1 VLVVLFFYRGLLLYD
16 KIDTLICFLAKR
28 NHVIVHKL
36 ENFNLG
42 AFRSVLEGEDV
53 VVLVLVA
60 QYAANA
66 KRRFALITE
75 SLNPTFFVLV
85 TEPQ

>member
-1 VLVVLFFYRGLLLYD
+1 
-16 KIDTLICFLAKR
+16 
-28 NHVIVHKL
+28 VIIHKL
-36 ENFNLG
+36 ENFNFG

-66 KRRFALITE
+66 KRRVAWITE

-85 TEPQ
+85 TDPLQGF